1 MLISEF
7 IDRTGFRPTEDYY
20 HTVIESDYMKSDL
33 DKDAWCKQWKRN
45 GGIQKAYDAMC
56 KEAANEYANVLKL
69 EADIKTLNEQIDN
82 LKDECNQL
90 YVCKEMATD
99 LEAEKQA
106 LIEFIISDNEAYCS
120 PTMRQ
125 KVIELMGAKEYISY
139 KIEHEM
145 TLWQSDKDLIIE
157 LLNK

>member
-7 IDRTGFRPTEDYY
+7 IERTGFTPTEDYY
-20 HTVIESDYMKSDL
+20 HTVIEPGYMKCDL
-33 DKDAWCKQWKRN
+33 DKDAYCKQWKKN
-45 GGIQKAYDAMC
+45 GGIQVAYDAMC
-56 KEAANEYANVLKL
+56 AEAANQYGRVLSL
-69 EADIKTLNEQIDN
+69 QYDVKTLNEQIDN

-90 YVCKEMATD
+90 YVCKDMATD

-106 LIEFIISDNEAYCS
+106 LIEFIIQDNETYCS

-125 KVIELMGAKEYISY
+125 KVIELMGAKEYLTY

-145 TLWQSDKDLIIE
+145 TLWQLDKDLIIE
-157 LLNK
+157 LLNQ